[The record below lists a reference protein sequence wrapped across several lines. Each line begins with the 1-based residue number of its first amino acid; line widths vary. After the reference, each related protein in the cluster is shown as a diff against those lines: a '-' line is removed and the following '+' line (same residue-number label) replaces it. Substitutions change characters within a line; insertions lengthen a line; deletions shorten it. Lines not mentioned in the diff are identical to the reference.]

1 MYATEQPTG
10 SQLLLKTLWED
21 PGFFKRVWLVSWG
34 GGGHSTKMWQ
44 FYDQNRIENNYTRNT
59 SKATKKKLQ

>member
-10 SQLLLKTLWED
+10 SQLLLTTLWED
-21 PGFFKRVWLVSWG
+21 PGFFKRVWLVSQ

-44 FYDQNRIENNYTRNT
+44 FYDQNLIENNYTRNT
-59 SKATKKKLQ
+59 SNATKKKLQ